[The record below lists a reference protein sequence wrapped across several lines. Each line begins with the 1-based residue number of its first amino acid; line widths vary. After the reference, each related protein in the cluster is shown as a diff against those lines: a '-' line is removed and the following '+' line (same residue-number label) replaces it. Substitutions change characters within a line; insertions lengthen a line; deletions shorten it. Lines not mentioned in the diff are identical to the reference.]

1 MALGSLLFP
10 GSLRAEAWDP
20 VASLCSWGKRTAAGV
35 WGGAA
40 GGAHVTEGLW
50 TQRSQAE
57 ELGEGCVMVPGVT
70 RVNEERGS
78 APEE

>member
-1 MALGSLLFP
+1 MALGSLPFTSSP
-10 GSLRAEAWDP
+10 RAEAWDP
-20 VASLCSWGKRTAAGV
+20 VASLCSWGKRTGD
-35 WGGAA
+35 GGG

-70 RVNEERGS
+70 GVNEEEGS
-78 APEE
+78 ATEE

>member
-1 MALGSLLFP
+1 M
-10 GSLRAEAWDP
+10 
-20 VASLCSWGKRTAAGV
+20 

-50 TQRSQAE
+50 TQHSQAE

-70 RVNEERGS
+70 GVNEEGGS

>member
-1 MALGSLLFP
+1 MALGSLPFP

-20 VASLCSWGKRTAAGV
+20 VASLCSWGKRQ
-35 WGGAA
+35 W

-57 ELGEGCVMVPGVT
+57 ELGEGCVMAPGVT
-70 RVNEERGS
+70 GVKEEGAVPQKNERGQIWK
-78 APEE
+78 